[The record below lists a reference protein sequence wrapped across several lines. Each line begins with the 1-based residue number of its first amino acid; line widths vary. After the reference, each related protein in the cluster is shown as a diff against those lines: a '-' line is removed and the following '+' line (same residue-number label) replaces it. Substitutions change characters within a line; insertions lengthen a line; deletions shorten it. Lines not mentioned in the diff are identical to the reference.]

1 MPVGFILVWVLIKR
15 RASSVKCL
23 FFKTID
29 LTLNGEFVYLFICA
43 KNALDLSVCTFIYD
57 YPQIQ
62 QERFLVTLKAD

>member
-1 MPVGFILVWVLIKR
+1 MENLSI
-15 RASSVKCL
+15 
-23 FFKTID
+23 
-29 LTLNGEFVYLFICA
+29 YLFICA